1 VYTKRGK
8 ASTSG
13 LRGRTGFLS
22 MSCSPLTSE
31 LIVGKPVEMGFTS
44 KEIKKNITFSCQT
57 KTSMIRYVPLGEKE
71 LDLLVDFP
79 EVSVTFY

>member
-1 VYTKRGK
+1 
-8 ASTSG
+8 
-13 LRGRTGFLS
+13 

-44 KEIKKNITFSCQT
+44 KENKKKNTTFSCQT
-57 KTSMIRYVPLGEKE
+57 ITPMIRYVPLGEEE